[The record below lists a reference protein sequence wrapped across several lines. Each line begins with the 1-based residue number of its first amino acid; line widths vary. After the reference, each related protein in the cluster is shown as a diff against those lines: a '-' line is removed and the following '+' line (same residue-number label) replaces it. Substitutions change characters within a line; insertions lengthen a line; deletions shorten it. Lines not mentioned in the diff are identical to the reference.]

1 MEHEELTKKID
12 AYLEENWETM
22 VDDITTLVRIP
33 SFEELDK
40 AAEGAPFGPGPKEA
54 LTAALK
60 LAADMGFQ
68 THDAEGYIG
77 FADFPGTSETQLGI
91 IGHMDVVP
99 AGPGWNFEPYAVTRK
114 DGYLV
119 GRGTLDDKGPSVVA
133 LHAMKFWKD
142 LQDEGAVS
150 QFPYTIRFLF
160 GANEESGMADVQYYH
175 KHYEDPAFLFTPDAE
190 FPVCYGEKG
199 GYDGVITS
207 KPIQEC
213 ARVIAEFEGG
223 AATNAVPG
231 LAHAIVNADAHEL
244 KNTDRIVVT
253 EAGPGRARL
262 EATGKGAH
270 ASMPADGVN
279 AIGLIVDY
287 LLENGLC
294 GADER
299 AFLELDQ
306 KLLNHTD
313 GSGVGIKSSDEYF
326 GPLTVIGGTI
336 ALKDDRFV
344 QTVDS
349 RFPTSITADEI
360 TERLRQLAEE
370 IGGSFENT
378 LLMEPFLVKPD
389 SPVIQALLNA
399 YNEATGEDA
408 KPFTMGGG
416 TYAREF
422 KSGASF
428 GPEKPW
434 EKNPD
439 WVGTMH
445 GPDEGVSEE
454 LLKQSFKI
462 YALTL
467 DKLMQLDLK

>member
-1 MEHEELTKKID
+1 
-12 AYLEENWETM
+12 
-22 VDDITTLVRIP
+22 
-33 SFEELDK
+33 
-40 AAEGAPFGPGPKEA
+40 
-54 LTAALK
+54 
-60 LAADMGFQ
+60 
-68 THDAEGYIG
+68 
-77 FADFPGTSETQLGI
+77 
-91 IGHMDVVP
+91 MDVVP

-114 DGYLV
+114 EGYLV

-142 LQDEGAVS
+142 LQDAGEAP
-150 QFPYTIRFLF
+150 QFPYTVRFLF
-160 GANEESGMADVQYYH
+160 GANEESGMADVAYYH
-175 KHYEDPAFLFTPDAE
+175 KHYDDPAFLFTPDAE

-199 GYDGVITS
+199 GYDGELIS
-207 KPIQEC
+207 KPI
-213 ARVIAEFEGG
+213 ADRIVLEFTGG
-223 AATNAVPG
+223 AATNAVK
-231 LAHAIVNADAHEL
+231 ADAADL
-244 KNTDRIVVT
+244 PNTDRITVAADG
-253 EAGPGRARL
+253 EGRAKIT
-262 EATGKGAH
+262 AAGKGAH
-270 ASMPADGVN
+270 ASMPEGGVN

-287 LLENGLC
+287 LLEHDLC
-294 GADER
+294 TADER
-299 AFLELDQ
+299 AFFELDQ

-313 GSGVGIKSSDEYF
+313 GSGIGIKSSDEYF

-336 ALKDDRFV
+336 KIEDDRFV
-344 QTVDS
+344 QTLDS

-360 TERLRQLAEE
+360 TERLRQLASE

-434 EKNPD
+434 VKDPE
-439 WVGTMH
+439 WVGMMH
-445 GPDEGVSEE
+445 GPDEGVSED

-467 DKLMQLDLK
+467 DKLMQLDLQ

>member
-1 MEHEELTKKID
+1 MEHEELTRKID

-22 VDDITTLVRIP
+22 VEDIETLVRIP
-33 SFEELDK
+33 SFEESDK
-40 AAEGAPFGPGPKEA
+40 ATEGAPFGPGPKEA
-54 LTAALK
+54 LEAALEM
-60 LAADMGFQ
+60 ASDMGFK

-77 FADFPGTSETQLGI
+77 FADFPGKSDTQLGI

-114 DGYLV
+114 EGYLV

-142 LQDEGAVS
+142 LQDAGEAP
-150 QFPYTIRFLF
+150 QFPYTVRFLF
-160 GANEESGMADVQYYH
+160 GANEESG
-175 KHYEDPAFLFTPDAE
+175 
-190 FPVCYGEKG
+190 
-199 GYDGVITS
+199 
-207 KPIQEC
+207 
-213 ARVIAEFEGG
+213 IAE
-223 AATNAVPG
+223 AV
-231 LAHAIVNADAHEL
+231 VKADAADL
-244 KNTDRIVVT
+244 PNTDRITVAADG
-253 EAGPGRARL
+253 EGRVKITA
-262 EATGKGAH
+262 AGKGAH
-270 ASMPADGVN
+270 ASMPEGGVN

-287 LLENGLC
+287 LLEHDLC
-294 GADER
+294 TADER
-299 AFLELDQ
+299 AFFELDQ
-306 KLLNHTD
+306 KLLDHTD
-313 GSGVGIKSSDEYF
+313 GSGIGIKSSDEYF

-336 ALKDDRFV
+336 KIEDDRFV
-344 QTVDS
+344 QTLDS

-360 TERLRQLAEE
+360 TERLRQLASE

-434 EKNPD
+434 VEDPE
-439 WVGTMH
+439 WVGMMH
-445 GPDEGVSEE
+445 GPDEGVSED

-467 DKLMQLDLK
+467 DKLMQLDLQ

>member
-1 MEHEELTKKID
+1 MDHAELVEKIV
-12 AYLEENWETM
+12 AYLEDNWETM
-22 VDDITTLVRIP
+22 VGDIETLVRIP
-33 SFEELDK
+33 SFEDLDNK
-40 AAEGAPFGPGPKEA
+40 AEGAPFGPGPKEA

-60 LAADMGFQ
+60 LAEDMGFQ

-77 FADFPGTSETQLGI
+77 FADFPGKSETQIGI

-99 AGPGWNFEPYAVTRK
+99 AGPGWTFDPYAVTRK
-114 DGYLV
+114 DGYLL

-142 LQDEGAVS
+142 QGVE
-150 QFPYTIRFLF
+150 FPYTIRFLF
-160 GANEESGMADVQYYH
+160 GANEESGMADVAYYH

-199 GYDGVITS
+199 GYDGTITS
-207 KPIQEC
+207 KPIDEC
-213 ARVIAEFEGG
+213 ARVIVEFEGG

-231 LAHAIVNADAHEL
+231 VAHAVVKADASQL
-244 KNTDRIVVT
+244 QGTDRIKVSD
-253 EAGPGRARL
+253 AGDGLAKL

-270 ASMPADGVN
+270 ASTPDEGIN

-299 AFLELDQ
+299 QFFELDQ

-313 GSGVGIKSSDEYF
+313 GSGIGIKSADEYF
-326 GPLTVIGGTI
+326 GPLTIIGGTI
-336 ALKDDRFV
+336 KLEDGRFI
-344 QTVDS
+344 QTLDS

-360 TERLRQLAEE
+360 TERLRQLTAE
-370 IGGSFENT
+370 IGATFENT

-389 SPVIQALLNA
+389 TPVIQALLNA

-434 EKNPD
+434 VKDPE
-439 WVGTMH
+439 WVGMMH

-467 DKLMQLDLK
+467 DKLMELDLH